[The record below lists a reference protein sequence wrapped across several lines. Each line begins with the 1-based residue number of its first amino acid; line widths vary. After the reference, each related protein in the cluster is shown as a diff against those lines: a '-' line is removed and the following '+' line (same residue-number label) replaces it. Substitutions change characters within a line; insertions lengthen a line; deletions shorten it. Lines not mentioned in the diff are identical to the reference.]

1 MFMKKEKEAIDKS
14 TPYRNLGST
23 AIKAPANTASGLKST
38 VTKKSEDMRV
48 KGGK

>member
-1 MFMKKEKEAIDKS
+1 MKKVKEAIDKS
-14 TPYRNLGST
+14 APYRNLGST
-23 AIKAPANTASGLKST
+23 VIKAPGNTTGDLKST

>member
-1 MFMKKEKEAIDKS
+1 MKKVKEAIDKS

-23 AIKAPANTASGLKST
+23 VIKAPTNAAGDLKST

>member
-1 MFMKKEKEAIDKS
+1 MKKVKEAIDKS
-14 TPYRNLGST
+14 IPYRNLGST
-23 AIKAPANTASGLKST
+23 VIKAPANTSSELKST

>member
-1 MFMKKEKEAIDKS
+1 MKKVKEAIDKS

-23 AIKAPANTASGLKST
+23 VIKAPANTACGLKST
-38 VTKKSEDMRV
+38 VTKKAEDMRV